1 MHRRLLYTSGMELA
15 TGVIHCG
22 DCLDVMRGW
31 PDGCVDWVITDPPYG
46 QQAGVLGA
54 LNGSESSTSISQ
66 RRDYGGFTWD
76 SERPSPEHFAEML
89 RVSRDQL
96 IFGGNFFADLL
107 PPARCWV
114 CWDKGR
120 RNDFADCEL
129 IYTSL
134 DQPARVLNYHYDGCM
149 TQEPTRELPRAHPTQ
164 KPLPVMEWLIRK
176 YTTEGQTILD
186 PFCGSGST
194 LTAAERLG
202 RRWIGIEL
210 NPEYCEL
217 ARKRTA
223 QRGLFADI
231 SEPST
236 EERAT

>member
-1 MHRRLLYTSGMELA
+1 MN

-22 DCLDVMRGW
+22 DCLDIMRGMA
-31 PDGCVDWVITDPPYG
+31 DGCVDWVITDPPYG
-46 QQAGVLGA
+46 QSVCQDGVVGGRRLKERRGF
-54 LNGSESSTSISQ
+54 SSQ
-66 RRDYGGFTWD
+66 RTEYAICDWD
-76 SERPSPEHFAEML
+76 TERPSAEHFSEML
-89 RVSRDQL
+89 RVSRNQI

-107 PPARCWV
+107 PPTRCWI

-120 RNDFADCEL
+120 RTLHSDCEM

-134 DQPARVLNYHYDGCM
+134 DQPARVLNYHM
-149 TQEPTRELPRAHPTQ
+149 NAVLANLQNEPRLHPTQ
-164 KPLPVMEWLIRK
+164 KPLAVMEWLIRK
-176 YTTEGQTILD
+176 YTTEGQLILD

-210 NPEYCEL
+210 SPQYCEL

-223 QRGLFADI
+223 QKGLF
-231 SEPST
+231 T
-236 EERAT
+236 CTV